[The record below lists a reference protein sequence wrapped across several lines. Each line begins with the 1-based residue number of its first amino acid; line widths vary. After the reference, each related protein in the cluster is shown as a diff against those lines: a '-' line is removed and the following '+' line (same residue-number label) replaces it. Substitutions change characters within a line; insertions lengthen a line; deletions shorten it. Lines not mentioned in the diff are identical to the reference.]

1 MKMLTSIALQRGW
14 RSVLIS
20 DCGAEGKGTFEFKG
34 FGGSWLVIF
43 NGRCG
48 ILLDPGMARMWR
60 RGGAKRFDSPDGRSL
75 AVIVPCAGRGLRG
88 RVLSLVSVYAP
99 VSGAGFDNER
109 RIMFDSISV
118 ILGSLPLRSV
128 WVVGGDFNSEIGF
141 QGVGEESMIGPHA
154 HGRRTRSGHQLVPP

>member
-1 MKMLTSIALQRGW
+1 M
-14 RSVLIS
+14 
-20 DCGAEGKGTFEFKG
+20 
-34 FGGSWLVIF
+34 VIF

-88 RVLSLVSVYAP
+88 RVLSLVSVYGP

-109 RIMFDSISV
+109 RVLFDSLSV

-141 QGVGEESMIGPHA
+141 QG
-154 HGRRTRSGHQLVPP
+154 